1 MVVKPMPRPAVRVV
15 ARPPEESTAPAAA
28 TARRR
33 TTFLLALAAVL
44 LSLAQALPFWS
55 LTLHAPQYPGGL
67 EATIYTQQ
75 LVGDVA
81 EIDGLNH
88 YIGMMKLGNAARLER
103 RLAPLAVPILALL
116 ALLAAF
122 TGRRWSVL
130 LALPLVLFPAVFAI
144 DLYYWLYRAGH
155 ELASNAALRS
165 SIRPF
170 TPTILG
176 EGIVGQFSTTA
187 SFELGFYLSVAA
199 SVAAIAGIVDRFR
212 RAPARPQ

>member
-1 MVVKPMPRPAVRVV
+1 MVVKPMPQPV
-15 ARPPEESTAPAAA
+15 ARLVANPSAPPAALVSP
-28 TARRR
+28 TTWRRS
-33 TTFLLALAAVL
+33 TFLLALAAVL

-75 LVGDVA
+75 LAGDVA

-88 YIGMMKLGNAARLER
+88 YIGMMKLADAARLER
-103 RLAPLAVPILALL
+103 RLAPLAVPVLALL

-122 TGRRWSVL
+122 TGGRWGAL
-130 LALPLVLFPAVFAI
+130 LALPLVLFPAVFAL

-155 ELASNAALRS
+155 ELAGNAALRS
-165 SIRPF
+165 SIQPF

-176 EGIVGQFSTTA
+176 RGIVGQFSTTA
-187 SFELGFYLSVAA
+187 SFELGFYLSVVA
-199 SVAAIAGIVDRFR
+199 SIAAIVGVVDRFR
-212 RAPARPQ
+212 RPAASRQ